1 MFNPSIILSILTC
14 FFLAG
19 CGGSNNQPS
28 EIISPRGVSSYHIV
42 KRGETVKSIAKKY
55 KIPVKELILMN
66 GLKPP
71 YRVVQH
77 QRIKVKSLKLQSNDY
92 YASGDDLEVKSVQD
106 DPFLKSTVK
115 VKSDMEEKFFGNA
128 SSQTKD
134 FLKKGIEES
143 KQISDQ
149 SGKADFNQLE
159 VSQQIMNEKDEET
172 KKFLPFPKKGASAVT
187 DSKNYVWPV
196 HGNLLRTYDPK
207 TGSNILI
214 EAPAG
219 TKVKS
224 ITDGKVTSAGKD
236 AELRS
241 WGQFV
246 VLKHKDGKMSFYG
259 FLKEVYVKTGQTIK
273 KGDVIGTVG
282 INRKVNK
289 AMLAL
294 QLRQSGNKKP
304 IDPVPFLS

>member
-28 EIISPRGVSSYHIV
+28 EIISPRGVSSYYIV

-71 YRVVQH
+71 YRLVPH

-106 DPFLKSTVK
+106 DPFLKSAVK
-115 VKSDMEEKFFGNA
+115 VKSGKEERSFGNA

-134 FLKKGIEES
+134 FLKNGIEES
-143 KQISDQ
+143 KQVSDQ
-149 SGKADFNQLE
+149 SEKDDLNQLE

-196 HGNLLRTYDPK
+196 YGNLLRTYDPK

-259 FLKEVYVKTGQTIK
+259 FLKEVYVKAGQTIK

-282 INRKVNK
+282 INRKINK